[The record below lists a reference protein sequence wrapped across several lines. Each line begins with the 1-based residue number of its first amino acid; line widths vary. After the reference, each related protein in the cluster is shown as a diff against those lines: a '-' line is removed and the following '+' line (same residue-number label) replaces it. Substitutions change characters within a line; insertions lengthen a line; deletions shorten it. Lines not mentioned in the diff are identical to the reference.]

1 MKILILSSSAGNGH
15 NSAGN
20 RIKEK
25 FLKEQPD
32 SEIEMVDIY
41 KSYASKLNAWIIEKG
56 YFFACNHLLPI
67 YNHFFKKSEHTDF
80 TKKDGYGCHKQT
92 YSMLHGILN
101 KIYEFKPDLIICTY
115 IFSAV
120 AIANL
125 KRVYNIPAKIACM
138 TLDYGVSPYWECTS
152 NALDYMFITDEYM
165 IEPFIER
172 GFSRNNLF
180 VTGIPISY
188 QFYENYDK
196 KETRKLL
203 NLDENLFTIIVMK
216 ASFFPIKEK
225 KLVKS
230 LSKLDKKIQIVF
242 INGKDEKSKKK
253 IDKFIKKYKLNH
265 IIHNIGFTKQI
276 PQYFSACD
284 LVLGKAGGLTTT
296 ESMASCLPSLILNK
310 LPLQEIYNKNFLVE
324 KGCALE
330 VTNKTLTDKINYVIN
345 NPSIYNNMVAATI
358 KTRKMYAVN
367 QMYDVLKDVSKADY
381 SNVMLTDSKKTLI
394 KKVNKQR
401 LLDLKQSKN
410 KK

>member
-25 FLKEQPD
+25 FLKEQPS

-56 YFFACNHLLPI
+56 YFFACNHLLPL
-67 YNHFFKKSEHTDF
+67 YNHYFKKSEHEDF
-80 TKKDGYGCHKQT
+80 KYKDGFGCHKQI
-92 YSMLHGILN
+92 YSMMHGILN
-101 KIYEFKPDLIICTY
+101 KIYEYKPDLIICTY
-115 IFSAV
+115 IFSSI

-125 KRVYNIPAKIACM
+125 KRIYNIPAKVACM
-138 TLDYGVSPYWECTS
+138 TLDYGVSPYWECTCD
-152 NALDYMFITDEYM
+152 ALDYMFLTDEYM
-165 IEPFIER
+165 VEPFIKR
-172 GFSRNNLF
+172 GFSRNQLF

-188 QFYENYDK
+188 QFYEERNK
-196 KETRKLL
+196 IETRKALK
-203 NLDENLFTIIVMK
+203 LDENLFTIVVMK

-230 LSKLDKKIQIVF
+230 LSKVNKQIQIVF

-253 IDKFIKKYKLNH
+253 IDKYVKKYKLKH
-265 IIHNIGFTKQI
+265 VVHNIGFTKQI
-276 PQYFSACD
+276 PEYFSACD

-296 ESMASCLPSLILNK
+296 ETITCGLPSLILNK
-310 LPLQEIYNKNFLVE
+310 LPMQEIYNKNFLVE

-330 VTNKTLTDKINYVIN
+330 VTSKTLTDKINYLID
-345 NPSIYNNMVAATI
+345 NPNEYKKMVESAI

-367 QMYDVLKDVSKADY
+367 NLYEVLKNVPKASYD
-381 SNVMLTDSKKTLI
+381 NLTLNETKKQVI
-394 KKVNKQR
+394 KRVHKQR
-401 LLDLKQSKN
+401 KLDLKKA
-410 KK
+410 KAIK